1 MHGEE
6 GRAMAAAET
15 ILRSSSALLLV
26 RDNRRA
32 CEAKE
37 RILTQVTLAR
47 PTGS

>member
-15 ILRSSSALLLV
+15 VLRSSSDLLLV

-32 CEAKE
+32 HKAEE
-37 RILTQVTLAR
+37 GILAQVTLAR

>member
-15 ILRSSSALLLV
+15 ALRSSSGPLLV
-26 RDNRRA
+26 RDSRQA
-32 CEAKE
+32 HEAE
-37 RILTQVTLAR
+37 EGILAQVTLTR

>member
-15 ILRSSSALLLV
+15 ILRSSFGLLLV
-26 RDNRRA
+26 PDNRQA

-37 RILTQVTLAR
+37 GILTQVTLAR